1 MERRLLK
8 FFAVVGVLA
17 LSGCVKN
24 SFDMNMLSKMAHISP
39 TLAIS
44 AVKGDVSFSDIVE
57 SSDTVRFGEDNFVT
71 LVFVLESVLN
81 LKPGDFSPVRNMI
94 NYYGNGFSQPDQ
106 NLINQGSGDE
116 KSYLG
121 QWVALIDPDT
131 LDLGIEDILNHISGE
146 ILVSNPSII
155 FNYTNSFVDPILL
168 DLRASGKRQTS
179 TIDLE
184 LAPFELN
191 HPADTLQAPVSST
204 FIIDKNNSSL
214 PELISMPPEMI
225 WFSGKAVI
233 NVSTEYAHND
243 LTTDRTLAGSVE
255 VDIPLEFRVHNL
267 QFTDTT
273 DNFLADAFDEGSSLN
288 WADFELFR
296 IDFDV
301 KNGFPWGVSLKMDL
315 CDSITHEKISSIESP
330 NVLTPA
336 PVDSNGKV
344 TEVAASAASLT
355 FTEEFFNSIER
366 SDKIIF
372 RFTMNT
378 SENGTKDVKI
388 YSDYKIE
395 FTASLVLKPDIR
407 INLK

>member
-1 MERRLLK
+1 
-8 FFAVVGVLA
+8 
-17 LSGCVKN
+17 
-24 SFDMNMLSKMAHISP
+24 
-39 TLAIS
+39 
-44 AVKGDVSFSDIVE
+44 
-57 SSDTVRFGEDNFVT
+57 
-71 LVFVLESVLN
+71 
-81 LKPGDFSPVRNMI
+81 MI
-94 NYYGNGFSQPDQ
+94 NYYGNGISQPDQ
-106 NLINQGSGDE
+106 SLINPGSGDE

-121 QWVALIDPDT
+121 QWVASIDSDT
-131 LDLGIEDILNHISGE
+131 LDLGIEDILNHIRGE

-184 LAPFELN
+184 LDPVELN

-225 WFSGKAVI
+225 WFSGKTVM

-243 LTTDRTLAGSVE
+243 FTTDRTLTGSVE
-255 VDIPLEFRVHNL
+255 VNIPLEFRMNSL

-273 DNFLADAFDEGSSLN
+273 ENFLADLFDEGSSLN

-296 IDFDV
+296 VDFDV

-344 TEVAASAASLT
+344 TEVAVSAASLT
-355 FTEEFFNSIER
+355 FTQEFFNSIER

-388 YSDYKIE
+388 YSDYKID